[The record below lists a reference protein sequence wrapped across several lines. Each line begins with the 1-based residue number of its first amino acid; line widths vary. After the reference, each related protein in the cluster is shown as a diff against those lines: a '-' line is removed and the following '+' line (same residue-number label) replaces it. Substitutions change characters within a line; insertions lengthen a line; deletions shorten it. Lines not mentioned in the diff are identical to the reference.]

1 MSKKSKTSSRNVR
14 INRNV
19 SRKGSTVHNDE
30 RARKRAE
37 YLAAMPKTRI
47 KRILY
52 KLKPANLYHY
62 WFSREGGI
70 MALKLFGVGVVG
82 LMILILALFAFFGK
96 DLPKSINLN
105 SCTQG
110 VSSNIL
116 ARDKSLLY
124 ATSGNSI
131 CTPVTFE
138 NLSPYLRQSVVA
150 SEDKNFY
157 NEGAFSVRGLGR
169 AFVNDITG
177 GSTQGGST
185 ITQQYVKN
193 SLLKSKARTIS
204 RKVVELVVS
213 IDVERKY
220 SKDAI
225 LNAYLNEIPF
235 GSIYNGAEAA
245 SRGYFNKQAKDLTI
259 DEAALLTAIIPA
271 PTYYS
276 PYGSHTQDLTVR
288 QHHVI
293 DLMVQQGMIT
303 KTQGDAAKKINTLAK
318 VTNKSNSAVRKN
330 APYFVDEAE
339 TQAACIYSGLDIAE
353 CAYCESIGFDTTID
367 SKCKLDDVSTAGLT
381 IVTTLNPALQK
392 VAENN
397 IATIKVNET
406 AAALAAP
413 TSQSASGI
421 PGYGTQATTD
431 DLASIA
437 LDAKTGQVLAEVGG
451 SDYKNSELNN
461 VTAPHMPGSSYKI
474 YDYSALMATNKNWG
488 AGSTLYDVQTNF
500 GAYTPHNSDGN
511 YENAE
516 SMRKAFGDSRNIPAL
531 KAMYIAGIQNTI
543 SLSQKMGLVSGYHCS
558 GSCSLQSGIG
568 SGNVRLDEHANSY
581 ATASRGGVYKPETYI
596 LSITDSNNKSLYQW
610 KDSSGQQ
617 VLDPQIAYSIN
628 DMLTTS
634 YATKFAIGFNNY
646 SATLPGNVKVA
657 SKTGTSEY
665 QDSNMF
671 MGYTNDLVYA
681 MWAGGVKG
689 TGELYG
695 LGTYFAEYDL
705 APGWKSFMTQADSI
719 LNISNTSWSKP
730 SNMKT
735 VCIDTNTGYA
745 TTSGGSC
752 DIFPSWYNPQFPS
765 NSQAT
770 TIDSVSGLLAT
781 DCTPLLARKAQS
793 GGGFL
798 PEIPQSDPNFGA
810 WVGPI
815 IAKYGPVG
823 GSAPTATDNV
833 HGDGNNCFTQEQ
845 PSVQLS
851 AHKNTDGSYAV
862 SATVTQGKAALTT
875 LNFKLDGNIING
887 GSLAVT
893 TAGTYP
899 NPALTLTLPPG
910 TASGVLTADV
920 IDANLYDVT
929 SNSITLSAASV
940 SPTTPVKKP
949 INP

>member
-1 MSKKSKTSSRNVR
+1 MSKKSRTSSRNVR
-14 INRNV
+14 INRNAKRNSSV
-19 SRKGSTVHNDE
+19 IHNDE

-37 YLAAMPKTRI
+37 YLAAMPKTRL

-52 KLKPANLYHY
+52 KLKPANLAHY
-62 WFSREGGI
+62 WFTKEGGI
-70 MALKLFGVGVVG
+70 MALKLLGVGIICF
-82 LMILILALFAFFGK
+82 MILILTIFAFFGK
-96 DLPKSINLN
+96 DLPKTINLN

-110 VSSNIL
+110 ESSNIL
-116 ARDKSLLY
+116 ARDGSLLY

-131 CTPVTFE
+131 CTPVTLD
-138 NLSPYLRQSVVA
+138 NISPYLRESVVA
-150 SEDKNFY
+150 SEDKSFY
-157 NEGAFSVRGLGR
+157 KEGAFSVRGLGR
-169 AFVNDITG
+169 AFLNDITG

-193 SLLKSKARTIS
+193 SLLKTQARTVS
-204 RKVVELVVS
+204 RKIVELVVS

-245 SRGYFNKQAKDLTI
+245 SRGYFNKEAKDLTI

-276 PYGSHTQDLTVR
+276 PYGSHKADLVIRQD
-288 QHHVI
+288 HVI

-303 KTQGDAAKKINTLAK
+303 KAQGDAAKKIDTLAK
-318 VTNKSNSAVRKN
+318 ITNSGNNVVGKN
-330 APYFVDEAE
+330 APFFVDEAE
-339 TQAACIYSGLDIAE
+339 NQAACIYSGLDNSE
-353 CAYCESIGFDTTID
+353 CSYCESISFDTTID
-367 SKCKLDDVSTAGLT
+367 SKCKLDDISSAGLT

-397 IATIKVNET
+397 IAAVKVKEI
-406 AAALAAP
+406 AAASSAAK
-413 TSQSASGI
+413 
-421 PGYGTQATTD
+421 YGATEATTD
-431 DLASIA
+431 DLASVA

-451 SDYKNSELNN
+451 SDYTKSEINN
-461 VTAPHMPGSSYKI
+461 VTAPHMPGSSYKL
-474 YDYSALMATNKNWG
+474 YDYSSLMATNKNWG
-488 AGSTLYDVQTNF
+488 AGSTLYDVPTNF
-500 GAYTPHNSDGN
+500 GDYTPQDSDQSW
-511 YENAE
+511 ENAE
-516 SMRKAFGDSRNIPAL
+516 SMRKAFGDSRNIPAI
-531 KAMYIAGIQNTI
+531 KAMYIAGIQNTV
-543 SLSQKMGLVSGYHCS
+543 SLSQKMGLVSGYDCG
-558 GSCSLQSGIG
+558 GSCSLGSAIG
-568 SGNVRLDEHANSY
+568 SGSLRLDEHANSY

-596 LSITDSNNKSLYQW
+596 LSITDSSNKSLYQW
-610 KDSSGQQ
+610 KDSSGEQ
-617 VLDPQIAYSIN
+617 VIDPQIAYSIN
-628 DMLTTS
+628 DMLSTS
-634 YATKFAIGFNNY
+634 YATKFAIGFNNTK
-646 SATLPGNVKVA
+646 ATLPGNVKVA

-665 QDSNMF
+665 QESNMF

-689 TGELYG
+689 IGPDYS

-705 APGWKSFMTQADSI
+705 APGWTSFMTQADSI
-719 LNISNTSWSKP
+719 LNISNTLWSKP

-735 VCIDTNTGYA
+735 VCIDTNTGYS

-781 DCTPLLARKAQS
+781 DCTPLLARKAES

-798 PEIPQSDPNFGA
+798 PEIPASDPSFGA

-815 IAKYGPVG
+815 IKLYGPVG

-833 HGDGNNCFTQEQ
+833 HGDGNNCFTQDQ

-851 AHKNTDGSYAV
+851 ATQNSDHSYTI
-862 SATVTQGKAALTT
+862 SATVTQGKASLTT
-875 LNFKLDGNIING
+875 LNFKLNGSIING
-887 GSLAVT
+887 GSLAIT
-893 TAGTYP
+893 SSGTYP
-899 NPALTLTLPPG
+899 SPGLKFTVPAG
-910 TASGVLTADV
+910 TGSGSLTADV
-920 IDANLYDVT
+920 IDANLYDIT
-929 SNSITLSAASV
+929 SNAITVTGSSTSLS
-940 SPTTPVKKP
+940 SPT
-949 INP
+949 N

>member
-19 SRKGSTVHNDE
+19 KRSGPSVHNDE

-37 YLAAMPKTRI
+37 YLAAMPKTRV

-52 KLKPANLYHY
+52 KLKPSNLYHY

-82 LMILILALFAFFGK
+82 FMILILALFAFFGK
-96 DLPKSINLN
+96 DLPKNINLN

-110 VSSNIL
+110 ESSNIL
-116 ARDKSLLY
+116 ARDKSLIY

-131 CTPVTFE
+131 CTPVTLD
-138 NLSPYLRQSVVA
+138 NISPYLRQSVVA

-157 NEGAFSVRGLGR
+157 KEGAFSVRGLGR

-193 SLLKSKARTIS
+193 SLLKTQARTIS

-276 PYGSHTQDLTVR
+276 PYGSHTQDLTTR
-288 QHHVI
+288 QHHVV

-303 KTQGDAAKKINTLAK
+303 KAQGDAAKKVNTLAK
-318 VTNKSNSAVRKN
+318 VTNSGNSAVGKN

-339 TQAACIYSGLDIAE
+339 TQAACIYSGLDTGE
-353 CAYCESIGFDTTID
+353 CAYCESINFDSSVD
-367 SKCKLDDVSTAGLT
+367 SKCKLENIASAGLT
-381 IVTTLNPALQK
+381 IITTLNPKIQTM
-392 VAENN
+392 AEKN
-397 IATIKVNET
+397 IAELKSEENRWNTK
-406 AAALAAP
+406 
-413 TSQSASGI
+413 
-421 PGYGTQATTD
+421 D
-431 DLASIA
+431 DLAGVA

-451 SDYKNSELNN
+451 SNYGTSQVNN
-461 VTAPHMPGSSYKI
+461 ATTPHQPGSSYKI
-474 YDYSALMATNKNWG
+474 YDYSALMATSKSWG
-488 AGSTLYDVQTNF
+488 AGSTMYDINTDF
-500 GAYTPHNSDGN
+500 GGGFIPHDFDNGSQG
-511 YENAE
+511 AE
-516 SMRKAFGDSRNIPAL
+516 SMRQAFGNSRNIPAI
-531 KAMYIAGIQNTI
+531 KAMYIAGPQNTI
-543 SLSQKMGLVSGYHCS
+543 SLSKKMGLVSGYKCG
-558 GSCSLQSGIG
+558 GSCGLDSAIG
-568 SGNVRLDEHANSY
+568 SGSLRLDEHANSY
-581 ATASRGGVYKPETYI
+581 ATASRGGVYKPEVYI

-628 DMLTTS
+628 SMLNTS
-634 YATKFAIGFNNY
+634 EASQFEGGN
-646 SATLPGNVKVA
+646 LPGNVMVA
-657 SKTGTSEY
+657 SKTGTTDF
-665 QDSNMF
+665 QDNNLF
-671 MGYTNDLVYA
+671 MGYTNDLVYGL
-681 MWAGGVKG
+681 WAGGVDG
-689 TGELYG
+689 NGEPFSLH
-695 LGTYFAEYDL
+695 TYFAENNL
-705 APGWKSFMTQADSI
+705 AGKWRSFMIQANEE
-719 LNISNTSWSKP
+719 LHISNTAWTKP

-735 VCIDTNTGYA
+735 ICLDTNSGYA
-745 TTSGGSC
+745 TNSGGKC
-752 DIFPSWYNPQFPS
+752 DVFPSWYNPQYPS
-765 NSQAT
+765 NSET
-770 TIDSVSGLLAT
+770 TAIDSVSGLLAT
-781 DCTPLLARKAQS
+781 DCTPTLARKTQS

-798 PEIPQSDPNFGA
+798 PELPTSDPNFGA

-815 IAKYGPVG
+815 IARYGPVG

-833 HGDGNNCFTQEQ
+833 HGDGNNCFTQDQ
-845 PSVQLS
+845 PTVQLS
-851 AHKNTDGSYAV
+851 AHQNNDGSYAV

-875 LNFKLDGNIING
+875 LNFKLNGNIING
-887 GSLAVT
+887 GSLAV
-893 TAGTYP
+893 ASSGTYP
-899 NPALTLTLPPG
+899 SPALTFTLPAGAGSG
-910 TASGVLTADV
+910 TLTADV
-920 IDANLYDVT
+920 IDANLYDIT
-929 SNSITLSAASV
+929 SNSITLNEAPSA
-940 SPTTPVKKP
+940 PNTPSKKP
-949 INP
+949 AH

>member
-19 SRKGSTVHNDE
+19 RRKGSTVHNDE

-318 VTNKSNSAVRKN
+318 VTNKSNSAVGKN

-339 TQAACIYSGLDIAE
+339 TQAACIYSGLDITE
-353 CAYCESIGFDTTID
+353 CAYCESINFDSSVD
-367 SKCKLDDVSTAGLT
+367 GKCKLEDISSAGLT
-381 IVTTLNPALQK
+381 IVTTLNPKLQSL
-392 VAENN
+392 AEKN
-397 IATIKVNET
+397 IAELKIEENRLNAK
-406 AAALAAP
+406 
-413 TSQSASGI
+413 
-421 PGYGTQATTD
+421 D
-431 DLASIA
+431 DLASVA

-451 SDYKNSELNN
+451 SNYGTSQVNN
-461 VTAPHMPGSSYKI
+461 ATSPHEPGSSFKI
-474 YDYSALMATNKNWG
+474 YDYAALMASNKKWG
-488 AGSTLYDVQTNF
+488 AGSTFYDINTDF
-500 GAYTPHNSDGN
+500 GGGYIPHDYNNIG
-511 YENAE
+511 EGAE
-516 SMRKAFGDSRNIPAL
+516 SMRVAFGNSRNIPAI
-531 KAMYIAGIQNTI
+531 KAMYIAGVKNTI
-543 SLSQKMGLVSGYHCS
+543 SLSQKMGLVSGYKC
-558 GSCSLQSGIG
+558 GGVCSLDSGIG
-568 SGNVRLDEHANSY
+568 SGSLRLDEHTNSY
-581 ATASRGGVYKPETYI
+581 ATASRGGIYKPETYI

-617 VLDPQIAYSIN
+617 VLDPQIAFSIN
-628 DMLTTS
+628 SMLTTS
-634 YATKFAIGFNNY
+634 YATRFAGGN
-646 SATLPGNVKVA
+646 LPGNVTVA
-657 SKTGTSEY
+657 SKTGTTEN
-665 QDSNMF
+665 QDNNLF
-671 MGYTNDLVYA
+671 MGYTTDLVYG
-681 MWAGGVKG
+681 MWAGGVDG
-689 TGELYG
+689 NGEPYSMH
-695 LGTYFAEYDL
+695 TYFAEYNL
-705 APGWKSFMTQADSI
+705 APKWRSFMIQANEE
-719 LNISNTSWSKP
+719 LHISNTAWVKP

-735 VCIDTNTGYA
+735 VCIDTNSGYA
-745 TTSGGSC
+745 TNSGGKC
-752 DIFPSWYNPQFPS
+752 DIFPSWYEPQYPA
-765 NSQAT
+765 NSQT
-770 TIDSVSGLLAT
+770 TSIDSVSGLLAT
-781 DCTPLLARKAQS
+781 DCTPALARKTQS

-851 AHKNTDGSYAV
+851 ARKNTDGSYAV
-862 SATVTQGKAALTT
+862 SATVTQGKAVLTT

-887 GSLAVT
+887 GSLAVA

-929 SNSITLSAASV
+929 SNSITLSAAPV